1 MRQYLQDNGFIQEL
15 SKSFFFK
22 VSDGPSIYIRRDER
36 LCTRGIL
43 YRDHRL
49 KTVVRNPYSGLRRR
63 ELADWGLAGDKVG
76 TEGLN

>member
-1 MRQYLQDNGFIQEL
+1 MALF
-15 SKSFFFK
+15 KSFLRVFLN

-76 TEGLN
+76 TEGLH